1 MKHLITP
8 TLAFPPGLRPLLLT
22 LALAL
27 AGPALAQVDP
37 PTCNNGLT
45 IELLA
50 VDTNGDGV
58 PDTCLTELWAIDL
71 VLSPTAA
78 TYSIN
83 RLGETPDSTQASL
96 MLSPADVGL
105 SKVEIW
111 VWDGLG
117 GSASCTAEI
126 LVLAGSQCDLPDP
139 LVVTAR
145 IKNFWD
151 NPLPGVTV
159 KLFSGDSLVQSVLTG
174 EGGDYLFQGLP
185 PGQSY
190 RIRPE
195 HTGQAGYL
203 SGFSVFD
210 MVLMSKHILGI
221 EPLGS
226 PYAMIAADLNNS
238 GTITTLDLIRL
249 RQLILSIDTSP
260 DEIRWRFIPL
270 SYVFPDPTNPW
281 LEEFPE
287 EVIIDSLTGTV
298 AAADFIGIMLGD
310 LRLGAVTSELMEPEE
325 RSLTGAYALQV
336 EEQTL
341 RAGEEYSVPFRAG
354 GRSLEAYQ
362 GILSFAADKLEW
374 VDVIAGAATQ
384 EHFGTGRSAEGRLA
398 MSWLG
403 QAAPGQ
409 ELFSLVFRAKADGQL
424 SEWLRLAEL
433 PLRPEAYREP
443 EGLLKLAL
451 EFQPPR
457 HAAGFELLQNTPNP
471 FGEET
476 VIGFHLPAAGPATLT
491 ITDALGKVR
500 RVLRLEGQPGY
511 NEIRLDC
518 RELTGA
524 GLLIYTLEAP
534 GGRASRKMIGGR

>member
-8 TLAFPPGLRPLLLT
+8 TLAFPPGLRPFLLT
-22 LALAL
+22 LSLAL
-27 AGPALAQVDP
+27 AGPALAQVEP
-37 PTCNNGLT
+37 PECNNGLT

-50 VDTNGDGV
+50 VDTDGDGV
-58 PDTCLTELWAIDL
+58 PDTCLMELWAIDL
-71 VLSPTAA
+71 VLSPSAA
-78 TYSIN
+78 AYSIN
-83 RLGETPDSTQASL
+83 RPGETPDPAQASL
-96 MLSPADVGL
+96 MLSPVDIGL
-105 SKVEIW
+105 ATVEIW
-111 VWDGLG
+111 AWDDLG
-117 GSASCTAEI
+117 NSASCTAAI
-126 LVLAGSQCDLPDP
+126 VVQAGSPCDPYTP
-139 LVVTAR
+139 LLVTAR
-145 IKNFWD
+145 IKNYWEA
-151 NPLPGVTV
+151 PLPGITV
-159 KLFSGDSLVQSVLTG
+159 KLFSGDSLVQTTLTG
-174 EGGDYLFQGLP
+174 EGGGYLFQGLQ
-185 PGQSY
+185 PGQPY

-195 HTGQAGYL
+195 HTGPANYL
-203 SGFSVFD
+203 SGLSTYS

-221 EPLGS
+221 QPLGS

-238 GTITTLDLIRL
+238 GTITTLDLIL
-249 RQLILSIDTSP
+249 LHQLILSIGP
-260 DEIRWRFIPL
+260 FPNEMQWRFIP
-270 SYVFPDPTNPW
+270 SAYIFPDPANPW

-287 EVIIDSLTGTV
+287 EVVIDSLTGT
-298 AAADFIGIMLGD
+298 AAGADFIGIMLGD
-310 LRLGAVTSELMEPEE
+310 ITLGATTGGLMAPEE
-325 RSLTGAYALQV
+325 RSLTGAYALQA

-341 RAGEEYSVPFRAG
+341 RAGEEYIVPFRAG
-354 GRSLEAYQ
+354 ERSLEAYQ
-362 GILSFAADKLEW
+362 RILSFAADKLEW
-374 VDVIAGAATQ
+374 VEIIAGAATQ
-384 EHFGTGRSAEGRLA
+384 EDFGTGRSAEGLLA

-433 PLRPEAYREP
+433 PLRPEAYREA

-457 HAAGFELLQNTPNP
+457 QAAGFELLQNTPNP

-476 VIGFHLPAAGPATLT
+476 LIGFHLPTAGPATLT

-534 GGRASRKMIGGR
+534 GGRASRKMIERR